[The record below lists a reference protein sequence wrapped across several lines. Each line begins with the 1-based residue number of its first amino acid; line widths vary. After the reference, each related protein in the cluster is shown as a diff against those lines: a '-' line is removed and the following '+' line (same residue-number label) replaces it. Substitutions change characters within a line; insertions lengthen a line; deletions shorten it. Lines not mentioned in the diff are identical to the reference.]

1 MFRGTLF
8 FSVCFYFIHKIF
20 FKFKKID
27 YKKIDHFLLEDEK
40 DTILLPE
47 EEWGQFID
55 IEIY

>member
-20 FKFKKID
+20 FKF
-27 YKKIDHFLLEDEK
+27 KKIDHFLLEDEK